1 MDRLEEIRSRLS
13 YYVKFEPETE
23 DFAWLIGEADRL
35 RAELAQAKAERVPL
49 PSEHYNDE
57 IIRLKAALAAK
68 EEALRLFQ
76 ASVRT
81 YMLLVGRMGSWTY
94 DPEGL
99 PPEMKRISEE
109 LLALSTPTPE
119 EASLSIHPIRAF
131 GIESIPKKKINLA
144 ADADSGGEERG

>member
-35 RAELAQAKAERVPL
+35 HV
-49 PSEHYNDE
+49 
-57 IIRLKAALAAK
+57 ALAAK

-99 PPEMKRISEE
+99 LPEMKRISEE